1 MSVKTDPASAEIPSA
16 EVFVPAAILDPDF
29 PGLRA
34 VPGQPLSSVQ
44 FVASDQPVPTG
55 SSVPSDQSVPCDQ
68 SVPGDIS
75 VAPDISAVPGLRAV
89 PGQPLSCVQS
99 VASDQPVPTGSSV
112 PSDQSVPCDQSVPGD
127 ISVAPDISAVPGL
140 RAAPGQPLSCVQSV
154 LSGQP
159 DPCDLP
165 GTPGTPGTPGQPVAP
180 DISDA
185 PVRPAS
191 PAQGAI
197 AGRPAV
203 PGCGAVCTDGAGSSG
218 APSSAA
224 GVPPSL
230 GAFALAVYPFL
241 ELQPFHRAYYRV
253 LEAFAAGRI
262 RRLIV
267 TMPPQHGKSVG
278 ATTLLPAYVL
288 GLDPDLRVAI
298 ASYSGAL
305 ASKFNRRVQRIIE
318 SREYAALFPAT
329 TIKQGAKPPGYI
341 RTADEVEV
349 IGRRGG
355 LLSVG
360 REGALTG
367 NRVDCFILD
376 DLYKDALEANSPIV
390 RANCWEWYTSVVR
403 TRMHNASR
411 ELIVFTRWHEE
422 DLIGTLAAREPV
434 VEFTRWAQLDGLSPD
449 TWLHLNFEALKASPP
464 TEVDPRV
471 PGEALWEGQQGR
483 ALLEAKRRLDPLQF
497 ESMYQGHPSSREGLL
512 YGLNFAEYDQ
522 LPHEIVRRA
531 NYTDTA
537 DTGDDYLCSLSY
549 AVDADG
555 VVYITDAVYS
565 REPMEVTEPLVAGM
579 LLRSDTRQA
588 AIESNNGG
596 RGFARSVQAL
606 APSVRIEWFHQGANK
621 EARILSNSATALHL
635 VRFPRGWN
643 LRWPELY
650 AHLTT
655 YRRRFRANRWHD
667 AADVVTGIVERE
679 APGRNRARVRG
690 VRFL

>member
-1 MSVKTDPASAEIPSA
+1 MGSKFLQMVLKSKLSSAEADSA
-16 EVFVPAAILDPDF
+16 EVFVPAGILAPDYPANSLAGEF
-29 PGLRA
+29 LLRD
-34 VPGQPLSSVQ
+34 PLSGDPLSGDPLSG
-44 FVASDQPVPTG
+44 ASLPGDLLPGELLPGSDVLASGACGSRGCGTG
-55 SSVPSDQSVPCDQ
+55 SASSGFAPSDSVLPN
-68 SVPGDIS
+68 S
-75 VAPDISAVPGLRAV
+75 APSDFAPSGSAPSGSARSASASFSSLSGVTSAV
-89 PGQPLSCVQS
+89 
-99 VASDQPVPTGSSV
+99 
-112 PSDQSVPCDQSVPGD
+112 
-127 ISVAPDISAVPGL
+127 
-140 RAAPGQPLSCVQSV
+140 
-154 LSGQP
+154 SGP
-159 DPCDLP
+159 ADLP
-165 GTPGTPGTPGQPVAP
+165 PFEQ
-180 DISDA
+180 
-185 PVRPAS
+185 
-191 PAQGAI
+191 
-197 AGRPAV
+197 
-203 PGCGAVCTDGAGSSG
+203 
-218 APSSAA
+218 
-224 GVPPSL
+224 
-230 GAFALAVYPFL
+230 FALGVYPFL

-253 LEAFAAGRI
+253 LEAFAAGRVQ
-262 RRLIV
+262 RLIV

-288 GLDPDLRVAI
+288 GLDPDQRVAI

-318 SREYAALFPAT
+318 SREYAAFFPAT
-329 TIKQGAKPPGYI
+329 TIKEGSKPPSYI
-341 RTADEVEV
+341 RTADEVEI
-349 IGRRGG
+349 IGCRGG

-360 REGALTG
+360 REGSLTG

-376 DLYKDALEANSPIV
+376 DLYKDALEANSPLI

-422 DLIGTLAAREPV
+422 DLIGTLTAREPV
-434 VEFTRWAQLDGLSPD
+434 AELREWAQLDGLPAD
-449 TWLHLNFEALKASPP
+449 TWLHLNFEALKSSPP
-464 TEVDPRV
+464 TGIDPRM
-471 PGEALWEGQQGR
+471 PGEALWEQQQGA

-512 YGLNFAEYDQ
+512 YGLNFAEYDD
-522 LPHEIVRRA
+522 LPHEIVRRG

-555 VVYITDAVYS
+555 AIYITDAVYT
-565 REPMEVTEPLVAGM
+565 REPMEVSEPLVAEM

-588 AIESNNGG
+588 AVESNNGG
-596 RGFARSVQAL
+596 RGFARAVQSL
-606 APSVRIEWFHQGANK
+606 SPGVRIEWFHQGGNK

-635 VRFPRGWN
+635 LRWPRGWN
-643 LRWPELY
+643 FRWPELY

-679 APGRNRARVRG
+679 AADRSRSRVRG

>member
-1 MSVKTDPASAEIPSA
+1 MGSKFLQMVLKSKLSSAEADSA
-16 EVFVPAAILDPDF
+16 EVFVPAGILAPDYPANSLAGEF
-29 PGLRA
+29 LLRD
-34 VPGQPLSSVQ
+34 PLSGDPLSGDPLSG
-44 FVASDQPVPTG
+44 ASLPGDLLPGELLPGSDVLASGACGSRGCGTG
-55 SSVPSDQSVPCDQ
+55 SASSGFAPSDSVLPN
-68 SVPGDIS
+68 S
-75 VAPDISAVPGLRAV
+75 APSDFAPSGSAPSGSARSASASFSSLSGVTSAV
-89 PGQPLSCVQS
+89 
-99 VASDQPVPTGSSV
+99 
-112 PSDQSVPCDQSVPGD
+112 
-127 ISVAPDISAVPGL
+127 
-140 RAAPGQPLSCVQSV
+140 
-154 LSGQP
+154 SGP
-159 DPCDLP
+159 ADLP
-165 GTPGTPGTPGQPVAP
+165 PFEQ
-180 DISDA
+180 
-185 PVRPAS
+185 
-191 PAQGAI
+191 
-197 AGRPAV
+197 
-203 PGCGAVCTDGAGSSG
+203 
-218 APSSAA
+218 
-224 GVPPSL
+224 
-230 GAFALAVYPFL
+230 FALGVYPFL

-253 LEAFAAGRI
+253 LEAFAAGRVQ
-262 RRLIV
+262 RLIV

-288 GLDPDLRVAI
+288 GLDPDQRVAI

-318 SREYAALFPAT
+318 SREYAAFFPAT
-329 TIKQGAKPPGYI
+329 TIKQGSKPPSYI
-341 RTADEVEV
+341 RTADEVEI
-349 IGRRGG
+349 IGCRGG

-360 REGALTG
+360 REGSLTG

-376 DLYKDALEANSPIV
+376 DLYKDALEANSPLI

-422 DLIGTLAAREPV
+422 DLIGTLTAREPV
-434 VEFTRWAQLDGLSPD
+434 AELREWAQLDGLPAD
-449 TWLHLNFEALKASPP
+449 TWLHLNFEALKSSPP
-464 TEVDPRV
+464 TGIDPRM
-471 PGEALWEGQQGR
+471 PGEALWEQQQGA

-512 YGLNFAEYDQ
+512 YGLNFAEYDD
-522 LPHEIVRRA
+522 LPHEIVRRG

-555 VVYITDAVYS
+555 AIYITDAVYT
-565 REPMEVTEPLVAGM
+565 REPMEVSEPLVAEM

-588 AIESNNGG
+588 AVESNNGG
-596 RGFARSVQAL
+596 RGFARAVQSL
-606 APSVRIEWFHQGANK
+606 SPGVRIEWFHQGGNK

-635 VRFPRGWN
+635 LRWPRGWN
-643 LRWPELY
+643 FRWPELY

-679 APGRNRARVRG
+679 AADRSRSRVRG

>member
-34 VPGQPLSSVQ
+34 
-44 FVASDQPVPTG
+44 
-55 SSVPSDQSVPCDQ
+55 
-68 SVPGDIS
+68 
-75 VAPDISAVPGLRAV
+75 
-89 PGQPLSCVQS
+89 
-99 VASDQPVPTGSSV
+99 
-112 PSDQSVPCDQSVPGD
+112 
-127 ISVAPDISAVPGL
+127 
-140 RAAPGQPLSCVQSV
+140 APGQPLSCVQSV

-159 DPCDLP
+159 DPSGSSVPCAQSVPCDQSVP
-165 GTPGTPGTPGQPVAP
+165 GDISVASGQPVTPGLPAV
-180 DISDA
+180 S
-185 PVRPAS
+185 VRPAS

-278 ATTLLPAYVL
+278 A
-288 GLDPDLRVAI
+288 
-298 ASYSGAL
+298 YSGAL

-449 TWLHLNFEALKASPP
+449 TWLHLNFEALKTSPP

-588 AIESNNGG
+588 AVESNNGG

>member
-34 VPGQPLSSVQ
+34 APGQP
-44 FVASDQPVPTG
+44 AIPGQPDPSG
-55 SSVPSDQSVPCDQ
+55 SSVPCAQSVPCDQ

-75 VAPDISAVPGLRAV
+75 VA
-89 PGQPLSCVQS
+89 
-99 VASDQPVPTGSSV
+99 
-112 PSDQSVPCDQSVPGD
+112 
-127 ISVAPDISAVPGL
+127 
-140 RAAPGQPLSCVQSV
+140 
-154 LSGQP
+154 SGQP
-159 DPCDLP
+159 V
-165 GTPGTPGTPGQPVAP
+165 TPGLPAV
-180 DISDA
+180 
-185 PVRPAS
+185 PVRPVS

-203 PGCGAVCTDGAGSSG
+203 PGYGAVCTDGAGPSG
-218 APSSAA
+218 ALPSVA
-224 GVPPSL
+224 GVPPSF

-305 ASKFNRRVQRIIE
+305 ASKFNRRVQRIVE

-360 REGALTG
+360 REGSLTG

-434 VEFTRWAQLDGLSPD
+434 VEFTRWAQLDGLSSD

-588 AIESNNGG
+588 AVESNNGG
-596 RGFARSVQAL
+596 RLFALNVRKAVKAKNEKCIIQAKPTTANKDTRILLKSGWIKKHCYFLEECEYKKGSDYDRFMKALTSYKKEGGNKHDDAPDGMTIL
-606 APSVRIEWFHQGANK
+606 AENVEFIGLCKANSVRRV
-621 EARILSNSATALHL
+621 AR
-635 VRFPRGWN
+635 
-643 LRWPELY
+643 
-650 AHLTT
+650 
-655 YRRRFRANRWHD
+655 
-667 AADVVTGIVERE
+667 
-679 APGRNRARVRG
+679 GR
-690 VRFL
+690 

>member
-1 MSVKTDPASAEIPSA
+1 MGSKFLQMVLKSKLSSAEADSA
-16 EVFVPAAILDPDF
+16 EVFVPAGILAPDYPANSLAGEF
-29 PGLRA
+29 LLRD
-34 VPGQPLSSVQ
+34 PLSGESLSGESLSG
-44 FVASDQPVPTG
+44 ASFSGASFSGASFSGDLLPGELLPG
-55 SSVPSDQSVPCDQ
+55 SDVLASGACGSRACGSGSASSGFAPSDSVLPD
-68 SVPGDIS
+68 S
-75 VAPDISAVPGLRAV
+75 APSDFAPSGSALSGSALSGSALSGSARSASASFSSLSGVTSAV
-89 PGQPLSCVQS
+89 
-99 VASDQPVPTGSSV
+99 
-112 PSDQSVPCDQSVPGD
+112 
-127 ISVAPDISAVPGL
+127 
-140 RAAPGQPLSCVQSV
+140 
-154 LSGQP
+154 SGP
-159 DPCDLP
+159 ADLP
-165 GTPGTPGTPGQPVAP
+165 PFEQ
-180 DISDA
+180 
-185 PVRPAS
+185 
-191 PAQGAI
+191 
-197 AGRPAV
+197 
-203 PGCGAVCTDGAGSSG
+203 
-218 APSSAA
+218 
-224 GVPPSL
+224 
-230 GAFALAVYPFL
+230 FALGVYPFL

-253 LEAFAAGRI
+253 LEAFAAGRV

-288 GLDPDLRVAI
+288 GLDPDQRVAI

-318 SREYAALFPAT
+318 SREYAAFFPAT
-329 TIKQGAKPPGYI
+329 TIKQGSKPPSYI
-341 RTADEVEV
+341 RTADEVEI
-349 IGRRGG
+349 IGCRGG

-360 REGALTG
+360 REGSLTG

-376 DLYKDALEANSPIV
+376 DLYKDALEANSPLI

-422 DLIGTLAAREPV
+422 DLIGTLTAREPV
-434 VEFTRWAQLDGLSPD
+434 AELREWAQLDGLPAD
-449 TWLHLNFEALKASPP
+449 TWLHLNFEALKSSPP
-464 TEVDPRV
+464 TGIDPRM
-471 PGEALWEGQQGR
+471 PGAALWEQQQGR

-512 YGLNFAEYDQ
+512 YGLNFAEYDD
-522 LPHEIVRRA
+522 LPHEIVRRG

-555 VVYITDAVYS
+555 AIYITDAVYT
-565 REPMEVTEPLVAGM
+565 REPMEVSEPLVAEM

-588 AIESNNGG
+588 AVESNNGG
-596 RGFARSVQAL
+596 RGFARAVQSL
-606 APSVRIEWFHQGANK
+606 SPGVRIEWFHQGGNK

-635 VRFPRGWN
+635 LRWPRGWN
-643 LRWPELY
+643 FRWPELY

-679 APGRNRARVRG
+679 AADRSRSRVRG

>member
-1 MSVKTDPASAEIPSA
+1 MGSKFLQMVLKSKLSSAEADSA
-16 EVFVPAAILDPDF
+16 EVFVPAGILAPDYPANSLAGEF
-29 PGLRA
+29 LLRD
-34 VPGQPLSSVQ
+34 PLSGESLSGESLSG
-44 FVASDQPVPTG
+44 ASFSGASFSGDLLPGELLPG
-55 SSVPSDQSVPCDQ
+55 SDVLASGACGSRACGSGSASSGFAPSDSVLPD
-68 SVPGDIS
+68 S
-75 VAPDISAVPGLRAV
+75 APSDFAPSGSALSGSALSGSARSASASFSSLSGVTSAV
-89 PGQPLSCVQS
+89 
-99 VASDQPVPTGSSV
+99 
-112 PSDQSVPCDQSVPGD
+112 
-127 ISVAPDISAVPGL
+127 
-140 RAAPGQPLSCVQSV
+140 
-154 LSGQP
+154 SGP
-159 DPCDLP
+159 ADLP
-165 GTPGTPGTPGQPVAP
+165 PFEQ
-180 DISDA
+180 
-185 PVRPAS
+185 
-191 PAQGAI
+191 
-197 AGRPAV
+197 
-203 PGCGAVCTDGAGSSG
+203 
-218 APSSAA
+218 
-224 GVPPSL
+224 
-230 GAFALAVYPFL
+230 FALGVYPFL

-253 LEAFAAGRI
+253 LEAFAAGRV

-288 GLDPDLRVAI
+288 GLDPDQRVAI

-318 SREYAALFPAT
+318 SREYAAFFPAT
-329 TIKQGAKPPGYI
+329 TIKQGSKPPSYI
-341 RTADEVEV
+341 RTADEVEI
-349 IGRRGG
+349 IGCRGG

-360 REGALTG
+360 REGSLTG

-376 DLYKDALEANSPIV
+376 DLYKDALEANSPLI

-422 DLIGTLAAREPV
+422 DLIGTLTAREPV
-434 VEFTRWAQLDGLSPD
+434 AELKEWAQLDGLPAD
-449 TWLHLNFEALKASPP
+449 TWLHLNFEALKSSPP
-464 TEVDPRV
+464 TGIDPRM
-471 PGEALWEGQQGR
+471 PGEALWEQQQGR

-512 YGLNFAEYDQ
+512 YGLNFAEYDD
-522 LPHEIVRRA
+522 LPHEIVRRG

-555 VVYITDAVYS
+555 AIYITDAVYT
-565 REPMEVTEPLVAGM
+565 REPMEVSEPLVAEM

-588 AIESNNGG
+588 AVESNNGG
-596 RGFARSVQAL
+596 RGFARAVQSL
-606 APSVRIEWFHQGANK
+606 SPGVRIEWFHQGGNK

-635 VRFPRGWN
+635 LRWPRGWN
-643 LRWPELY
+643 FRWPELY

-679 APGRNRARVRG
+679 AADRNRSRVRG